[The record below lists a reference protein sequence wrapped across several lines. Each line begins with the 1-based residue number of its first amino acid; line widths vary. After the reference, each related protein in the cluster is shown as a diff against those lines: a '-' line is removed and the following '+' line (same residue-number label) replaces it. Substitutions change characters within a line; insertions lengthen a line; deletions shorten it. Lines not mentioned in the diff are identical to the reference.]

1 MIKRWRCARA
11 SCAISAQVVW
21 HELRSQAKRR
31 IAPARSRD
39 CVRLQNAAPRSTF
52 CPMVAGEAAGS
63 AEVLPKPVVDKLVRE
78 YQVCAR
84 DNPKMAVATVAIKTL
99 TTLIS
104 QSQATTMMGLEKE
117 IKEAAGALQRCEPH
131 TRRHTRGYAA
141 CACGHCEQKV
151 MLLSCRRHQAPLAS

>member
-1 MIKRWRCARA
+1 MRQQHAQFRPERNDLRPSARA
-11 SCAISAQVVW
+11 R
-21 HELRSQAKRR
+21 LRSDRV
-31 IAPARSRD
+31 RSH
-39 CVRLQNAAPRSTF
+39 NAAPRSTF
-52 CPMVAGEAAGS
+52 CPVGAGEAAGG

-117 IKEAAGALQRCEPH
+117 IKEAAGALQRCEPRS
-131 TRRHTRGYAA
+131 RRHMCRYAA
-141 CACGHCEQKV
+141 CACGHCERQTV
-151 MLLSCRRHQAPLAS
+151 LLSCRRHQAPSMK